1 MLVRK
6 NRENGT
12 SILLEYE
19 PVKKYSAGYILYNV
33 YKITANGRRIYLY
46 KETLN
51 ELELRKIFDNNNMEI
66 VEE

>member
-33 YKITANGRRIYLY
+33 YKINANGRRLYLY

-51 ELELRKIFDNNNMEI
+51 ELELKKIFENNNMEV